1 MEMNLSKQ
9 QYHELLQR
17 ARFAVSFADQET
29 LGISM
34 YESACAGACPI
45 VPNRLS
51 YVEMYDYMFKQ
62 ADSVDSAVKA
72 ILQYEQQDLTEPI
85 AQLAIKLHNNFFS
98 ATKLINTLKDYDER
112 K

>member
-1 MEMNLSKQ
+1 MTAWNDFVTKIYNEEHKKN
-9 QYHELLQR
+9 
-17 ARFAVSFADQET
+17 
-29 LGISM
+29 
-34 YESACAGACPI
+34 P
-45 VPNRLS
+45 
-51 YVEMYDYMFKQ
+51 DYMFKQ